1 MNPVKVL
8 LAIIAVCVFSISTS
22 TALATDKINM
32 NPGNW
37 EITTAM
43 DTTGLPFSI
52 PPIVHTACLTENDL
66 IPQSGEDEYGENC
79 EIIQKSIN
87 GDTVNWDI
95 ECTEN
100 EGKIT
105 SSGAITYNGDSFTG
119 KIKIKMPKMSVITQ
133 NVTGQRIGDCE

>member
-1 MNPVKVL
+1 MNPIKAL
-8 LAIIAVCVFSISTS
+8 PAFMAVCVFSISTS

-43 DTTGLPFSI
+43 DTTGLPFSM
-52 PPIVHTACLTENDL
+52 PPMVHTACLTENDL
-66 IPQSGEDEYGENC
+66 IPQSGKDEYGENC

-87 GDTVNWDI
+87 GDTVSWEI
-95 ECTEN
+95 ECTED

-105 SSGAITYNGDSFTG
+105 SAGAITYNGDSFTG
-119 KIKIKMPKMSVITQ
+119 KINIQMPEMGAIKQ
-133 NVTGQRIGDCE
+133 DVTGQRIGDCK